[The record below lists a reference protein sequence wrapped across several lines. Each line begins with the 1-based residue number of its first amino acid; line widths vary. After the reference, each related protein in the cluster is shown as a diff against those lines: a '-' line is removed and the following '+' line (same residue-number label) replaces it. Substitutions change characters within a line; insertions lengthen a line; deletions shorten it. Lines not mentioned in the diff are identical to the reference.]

1 MDVDAYCRDKV
12 AAEGSVLYYSFLFVP
27 DSARR
32 ALTALRAL
40 GEELREVTD
49 ACSDLNVGKAKLA
62 WWSEEIAWAS
72 KGRPRHPVTQAMATS
87 VESGGIDE
95 AHYHALLD
103 GVGKRLEAGGFDS
116 REEMDSVLSASEG
129 ALGAMVADICAEG
142 EDDHAAF
149 QKKLH
154 LALAHAWIARN
165 PRRHGWR
172 SFTYLPA
179 DELARHGVTREDVL
193 LEKTSEAL
201 RKVVT
206 LQVEHALN
214 QIDRATAAL
223 PADRA
228 EVHLPFLAEA
238 KMERAALKSLARS
251 GGRVLEKP
259 PTITPIR
266 KLWIAWRTA
275 KGMGA

>member
-27 DSARR
+27 DSTRR

-72 KGRPRHPVTQAMATS
+72 KGKSRHPVTQAMANS
-87 VESGGIDE
+87 IHSGGIDE

-116 REEMDSVLSASEG
+116 RAEMNAVLSASDG
-129 ALGAMVADICAEG
+129 ALGTLIADVCSDGEAE
-142 EDDHAAF
+142 HVAF
-149 QKKLH
+149 QQKLH
-154 LALAHAWIARN
+154 LALAHARIARN
-165 PRRHGWR
+165 PRHHGWR

-179 DELARHGVTREDVL
+179 DDLARHGVTREDVL
-193 LEKTSEAL
+193 SDKTSDAL
-201 RKVVT
+201 RAVVN
-206 LQVEHALN
+206 L
-214 QIDRATAAL
+214 QIDHAIDKFDEAIAAL
-223 PADRA
+223 PTTRA
-228 EVHLPFLAEA
+228 EVHLPFLSEA
-238 KMERAALKSLARS
+238 KMERATLKALARS

-259 PTITPIR
+259 PMITPLR
-266 KLWIAWRTA
+266 KLWLAWRTA
-275 KGMGA
+275 KKMGV

>member
-1 MDVDAYCRDKV
+1 MDADAYCRDRV
-12 AAEGSVLYYSFLFVP
+12 AAEGSVLYYGLLFVP

-72 KGRPRHPVTQAMATS
+72 KGKPRHPVTQAVATS

-95 AHYHALLD
+95 AHYHDLLD
-103 GVGKRLEAGGFDS
+103 GVAKRLEAGGFSS
-116 REEMDSVLSASEG
+116 RGEMDAVLAASEG
-129 ALGAMVADICAEG
+129 AIGALIADVCAGG

-149 QKKLH
+149 QRKLH
-154 LALAHAWIARN
+154 LALAHARIARN

-179 DELARHGVTREDVL
+179 DELATHGVTREDVFSD
-193 LEKTSEAL
+193 KTSEAL
-201 RKVVT
+201 RAVVS
-206 LQVEHALN
+206 LQVGHAVAH
-214 QIDRATAAL
+214 IDAATAAL
-223 PADRA
+223 PGKRP

-238 KMERAALKSLARS
+238 KMERATLNTLVRS

-259 PTITPIR
+259 PMITPVR

-275 KGMGA
+275 REMGV